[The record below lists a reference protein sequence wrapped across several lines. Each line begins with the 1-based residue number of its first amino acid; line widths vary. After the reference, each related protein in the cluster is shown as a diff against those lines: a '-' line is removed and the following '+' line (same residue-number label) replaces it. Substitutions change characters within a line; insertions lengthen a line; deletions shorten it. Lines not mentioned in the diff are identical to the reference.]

1 VSLRFSEE
9 WYAEHQ
15 AKQGKDAFQQV
26 IDKAGFNPKEEVD
39 HMAVAQYLNTLG
51 LFWLHIPNE
60 GKRKASTGA
69 KLKRL
74 GLLGGAADIIIF
86 DAPPLH
92 PCAKGVALELKRT
105 KGGSTSEDQ
114 EKFLEKMGNRGW
126 ITHVA
131 HGANAALDFLR
142 GLGWRIETV

>member
-1 VSLRFSEE
+1 VNWPESDLAA
-9 WYAEHQ
+9 YQ
-15 AKQGKDAFQQV
+15 ARRGKDAFQEL
-26 IDKAGFNPKEEVD
+26 IDSKGFNPKEEVD

-105 KGGSTSEDQ
+105 KGGSISEEQ
-114 EKFLEKMGNRGW
+114 QTFLEKMGNRGW
-126 ITHVA
+126 VTCVA
-131 HGANAALDFLR
+131 HGANEALDFLR
-142 GLGWRIETV
+142 GLGWRIGEVE